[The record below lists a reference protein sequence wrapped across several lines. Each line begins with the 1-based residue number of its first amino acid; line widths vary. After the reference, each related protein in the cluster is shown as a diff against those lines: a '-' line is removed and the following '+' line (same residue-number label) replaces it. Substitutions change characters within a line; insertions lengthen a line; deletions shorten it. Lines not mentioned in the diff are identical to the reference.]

1 MLVLTRK
8 KNETIV
14 IGENI
19 VVMVIE
25 IRGDRVRLGID
36 APKEVSVHRHE
47 VYEAIKRSEVPPRRL
62 FCAWRQ
68 ETFS

>member
-25 IRGDRVRLGID
+25 VRSDRMRLGID

-47 VYEAIKRSEVPPRRL
+47 VYEAVKRGEAPKQGNVASEK
-62 FCAWRQ
+62 
-68 ETFS
+68 